1 MNELIQH
8 FSEIRNIIIQAQYN
22 ALRSV
27 NEKLIQLY
35 WQVGE
40 YVSNKLTKSGWGDG
54 IVNKLVEFLKKE
66 EPLLSGFTRPGIYR
80 MVQFYD
86 TYTNPAIVS
95 TVSRQLLFDDNQC
108 NEFVST
114 LLRQISWSHH
124 LEIMSACKLPEEK
137 VFYLIQAPKERW
149 SVRELRRQ
157 IKSSLFERTMM
168 GNLTISAAVKDLPQS
183 SKVLNVFKDSYVFEF
198 LNLSEP
204 HKEIDLQRAI
214 VANLKKFLIE
224 LGSDFAFIGE
234 EYKLQVGMRDFR
246 IDLLFYHRELQCLV
260 AFDLKTD
267 MFEPEYLGKINFYLE
282 ALDRDVRK
290 LHENPSIGVLLCKSK
305 DDVLVEYALS
315 RTMNPAMVAVYNL
328 KMPNKKMLQDKWQEI
343 LELAERGIKS

>member
-267 MFEPEYLGKINFYLE
+267 MFEP
-282 ALDRDVRK
+282 
-290 LHENPSIGVLLCKSK
+290 
-305 DDVLVEYALS
+305 
-315 RTMNPAMVAVYNL
+315 
-328 KMPNKKMLQDKWQEI
+328 
-343 LELAERGIKS
+343 